1 MESEEQL
8 RIAEQIIKEAHDA
21 IIMADREGIIRL
33 WNKGAELIFG
43 YGPAEAIGQ
52 SLNIIIPKNLQERH
66 NRGYQQVME
75 SGRSRYAS
83 EVLAVP
89 ALKKDGSRISVE
101 FSLVLIGDQQDRVMG
116 AAAILRDVT
125 ARWERERAMKQ
136 RLAELEAQC
145 KDTIEKKE

>member
-1 MESEEQL
+1 METGEQY
-8 RIAEQIIKEAHDA
+8 RITEQIVKGAHDA

-33 WNKGAELIFG
+33 WNKGAEIIFG
-43 YGPAEAIGQ
+43 YSQVEAIGQ
-52 SLNIIIPKNLQERH
+52 SLNIIIPENLQERH

-83 EVLAVP
+83 EILAVP
-89 ALKKDGSRISVE
+89 ALKKDGTRISVE
-101 FSLVLIGDQQDRVMG
+101 FSLVLIWDQQDRVLG

-136 RLAELEAQC
+136 RLAELEVQC
-145 KDTIEKKE
+145 KDTFEKKE